1 MPFLVLVV
9 IALACG
15 LAVYGVAARLLPL
28 SATPARAVEEE
39 AAEHAGL
46 RKLLRRRLDPE
57 LASGLALTVAL
68 VVVIGGA
75 LLVGV
80 LALLLRTSHTLVQVD
95 RSAADWGSAHAGETS
110 TRLLNL
116 VTDLASTTGVIV
128 ILTLIAVVELVRAPS
143 RWIVPFLLVVTLGDT
158 FATIAV
164 KGLVDRARPT
174 LNPLA
179 ETLGPSFPSG
189 HSSTAA
195 AMFAA
200 CALLLS
206 RHRGLRTRTLLVA
219 IAVAL
224 AVAVACSRVLLELH
238 WRSGVLAG
246 LALGWSWFAVCA
258 IAFGGRMLE
267 FGDSARRV
275 AADASAPARDRSAPL
290 HVASRPTAPR

>member
-9 IALACG
+9 ISLACG
-15 LAVYGVAARLLPL
+15 LAAYAVAGRLLPL
-28 SATPARAVEEE
+28 SARPARAVEEE
-39 AAEHAGL
+39 AVEHAGL
-46 RKLLRRRLDPE
+46 RRLLRRRLDPE
-57 LASGLALTVAL
+57 VASGLALTVAL

-95 RSAADWGSAHAGETS
+95 RSAADWGSAHAGESS
-110 TRLLNL
+110 TRLLNM

-128 ILTLIAVVELVRAPS
+128 ILTLVAVIELVRAPS

-206 RHRGLRTRTLLVA
+206 RRRGLRTRTLLAAV
-219 IAVAL
+219 AVAL
-224 AVAVACSRVLLELH
+224 AVAVACSRVLLDLH
-238 WRSGVLAG
+238 WMSDVIAG
-246 LALGWSWFAVCA
+246 LALGWAWFAACA

-275 AADASAPARDRSAPL
+275 AADANAPERDRAAL